1 MALQLLY
8 DYYIK
13 LLTLELRL
21 EKMFQTIF
29 TCTHVREN
37 RLEKAMQD
45 ITMTLTTVGRPT
57 LRNPHDGWRWWTSA
71 KLQSPWWCP
80 YYMVK
85 YFGKQILASVASRYT
100 SLAPLSNSFDNMCI
114 IALSVAGLATYWC
127 IESPLI
133 STPTLVVMC
142 INLSKYKSSSSQIC
156 AFVFSLLGVPIH
168 GIACACTTTSMLL
181 NTRAWE
187 A

>member
-57 LRNPHDGWRWWTSA
+57 LRNPHDG
-71 KLQSPWWCP
+71 
-80 YYMVK
+80 
-85 YFGKQILASVASRYT
+85 
-100 SLAPLSNSFDNMCI
+100 
-114 IALSVAGLATYWC
+114 
-127 IESPLI
+127 
-133 STPTLVVMC
+133 
-142 INLSKYKSSSSQIC
+142 
-156 AFVFSLLGVPIH
+156 
-168 GIACACTTTSMLL
+168 
-181 NTRAWE
+181 
-187 A
+187 